1 MKTNV
6 NRWEGKNIIIVG
18 AARQGQ
24 AAARFMVSRQ
34 ANVTITDRAPL
45 ESLADAVEALKT
57 LPLRWVTGGHPFTL
71 LDQADFICV
80 SGGADLRQPFLNEAR
95 KRGIPLINDTEVF
108 MREVGA
114 SVIGITGSA
123 GKTTTTTLVGRIAQ
137 AAQPRREAESAAGS
151 SVFIGGNIGTP
162 LITLSDSIRP
172 EDCVILELSSFQ
184 LDLVTVSPRVAAVLN
199 ITPNHLDRHGTMAD
213 YIRAKR
219 NILNFQS
226 ADDWAVLSRDDANSA
241 ALKAG
246 VRGKLATFGFAPPF
260 GDEKICVS
268 ADEFAVYAL
277 RNGKREELLPV
288 GEIAL
293 PGRHNLSNVMAAAA
307 IALSAGFNAAA
318 IRAGV
323 AGFGGVP
330 NRLEL
335 VATIDNVRYINDS
348 IATAPERT
356 IAALRAFDEPAIV
369 LLGGRDKK
377 LPWEDLAALV
387 NRKAKAA
394 ICFGEAGTMIAA
406 ALEKSPANN
415 GRLILRR
422 CEKLTDALET
432 AKDIAVSGDIV
443 ILSPGGTS
451 YDAYKDFEERGN
463 EFRSW
468 VRSRISNS

>member
-1 MKTNV
+1 
-6 NRWEGKNIIIVG
+6 
-18 AARQGQ
+18 
-24 AAARFMVSRQ
+24 
-34 ANVTITDRAPL
+34 
-45 ESLADAVEALKT
+45 
-57 LPLRWVTGGHPFTL
+57 
-71 LDQADFICV
+71 
-80 SGGADLRQPFLNEAR
+80 
-95 KRGIPLINDTEVF
+95 
-108 MREVGA
+108 
-114 SVIGITGSA
+114 
-123 GKTTTTTLVGRIAQ
+123 
-137 AAQPRREAESAAGS
+137 
-151 SVFIGGNIGTP
+151 
-162 LITLSDSIRP
+162 
-172 EDCVILELSSFQ
+172 
-184 LDLVTVSPRVAAVLN
+184 
-199 ITPNHLDRHGTMAD
+199 
-213 YIRAKR
+213 
-219 NILNFQS
+219 
-226 ADDWAVLSRDDANSA
+226 
-241 ALKAG
+241 
-246 VRGKLATFGFAPPF
+246 
-260 GDEKICVS
+260 
-268 ADEFAVYAL
+268 
-277 RNGKREELLPV
+277 
-288 GEIAL
+288 
-293 PGRHNLSNVMAAAA
+293 MAAAA

-422 CEKLTDALET
+422 CEKLTDALEI
-432 AKDIAVSGDIV
+432 AKDIAVSGNIV
-443 ILSPGGTS
+443 ILSPGETS